1 MKRLA
6 IIAGTGIVVL
16 AALISTLVIMLPRE
30 EQAQIEPS
38 SATDDRDFLALPEK
52 PRTDDGKAFKPDWD

>member
-1 MKRLA
+1 MKRPS

-16 AALISTLVIMLPRE
+16 AALISMLVIVLSRE
-30 EQAQIEPS
+30 EQARIEPS
-38 SATDDRDFLALPEK
+38 PATDDPDFFALPEK